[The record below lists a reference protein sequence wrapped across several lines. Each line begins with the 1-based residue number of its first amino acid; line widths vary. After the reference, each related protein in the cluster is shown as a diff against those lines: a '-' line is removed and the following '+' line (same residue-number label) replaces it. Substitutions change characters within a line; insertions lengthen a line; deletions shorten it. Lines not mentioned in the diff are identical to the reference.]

1 MTAPSRSPLIH
12 TKLAAPRI
20 RPEHLERAH
29 LLALLVDG
37 RQRLTIVDAPAGYG
51 KTTLLAM
58 WQQAD
63 RQRPFAW
70 ISLDESDGE
79 PLRFWSY
86 VAAAVSRVV
95 APASAPGGEV
105 GLGAPSVVNV
115 VLPGLI
121 NAIAS
126 LPRPLVLVLED
137 YHQVRSDEIDGQL
150 ALLLERAPPNLQI
163 AISTRTELSLP
174 LARLRAGADLVE
186 IGAPQLSF
194 DAGETRALLNDRLGL
209 PLSHEGIGRLAERA
223 QGWPAGLYLAGLA
236 LAESP
241 DRGEEID
248 RFASGHRHVMDY
260 FVTEVL
266 ADLDPHER
274 AFLRRAAALSEM
286 SGPLLDF
293 VLETDGSALRLR
305 RLERSNLL
313 FLRLEGEPEWYRFHA
328 IFGRLLADMLVEEEP
343 ELIAGLHLRASEW
356 YADHDAPSRAIE
368 HAIAAGRTDTAAD
381 LIAAQWQPIG
391 DFARNQSFAGWLAAL
406 PDERI
411 AADPRL
417 TLAAAWTAG
426 WGGIEGSWRDWLDR
440 IEVPPEPVDLP
451 LGLPSVEAG
460 AALTRAVFS
469 YDDVASHLEA
479 ARAAAALFEDA
490 PGLRTVADGSLGV
503 ALYHA
508 GLLTEARE
516 HLAASV
522 DRLAA

>member
-63 RQRPFAW
+63 GQRPFAW

-86 VAAAVSRVV
+86 VAAAVSRVA

-121 NAIAS
+121 NAIAA

-137 YHQVRSDEIDGQL
+137 YHRVRSDEIDGQL
-150 ALLLERAPPNLQI
+150 ALLLERAPPNLHV

-194 DAGETRALLNDRLGL
+194 DAGETTALLNDRLGL
-209 PLSHEGIGRLAERA
+209 ALSHEAIGRLVERTE
-223 QGWPAGLYLAGLA
+223 GWPAGLYLAGLA

-241 DRGEEID
+241 DRG
-248 RFASGHRHVMDY
+248 
-260 FVTEVL
+260 
-266 ADLDPHER
+266 
-274 AFLRRAAALSEM
+274 
-286 SGPLLDF
+286 
-293 VLETDGSALRLR
+293 
-305 RLERSNLL
+305 
-313 FLRLEGEPEWYRFHA
+313 
-328 IFGRLLADMLVEEEP
+328 
-343 ELIAGLHLRASEW
+343 
-356 YADHDAPSRAIE
+356 
-368 HAIAAGRTDTAAD
+368 
-381 LIAAQWQPIG
+381 
-391 DFARNQSFAGWLAAL
+391 
-406 PDERI
+406 
-411 AADPRL
+411 
-417 TLAAAWTAG
+417 
-426 WGGIEGSWRDWLDR
+426 
-440 IEVPPEPVDLP
+440 
-451 LGLPSVEAG
+451 
-460 AALTRAVFS
+460 
-469 YDDVASHLEA
+469 
-479 ARAAAALFEDA
+479 
-490 PGLRTVADGSLGV
+490 
-503 ALYHA
+503 
-508 GLLTEARE
+508 
-516 HLAASV
+516 
-522 DRLAA
+522 